1 MSQEYVF
8 GSVGANVTCRE
19 RAFGLFEIDDIFMN
33 TSIGLTTIF
42 NMFNHFLSTLCAC
55 LAVTPVLGANNGS
68 IAHSASSLPFR
79 ISPKTVEKD
88 KSYVAPVYPILPFN
102 KFAGNPILTPNPK
115 VNFESAF
122 LFNPTAIVLNET
134 IFLLYRAQNSSKT
147 SSIGLAWSTDGT
159 NFTRLDRP
167 IIYATEPWEHIG
179 GTEGE

>member
-19 RAFGLFEIDDIFMN
+19 RAFGLFEIDDIYMN

-88 KSYVAPVYPILPFN
+88 KVMSL
-102 KFAGNPILTPNPK
+102 LSTP
-115 VNFESAF
+115 
-122 LFNPTAIVLNET
+122 
-134 IFLLYRAQNSSKT
+134 SSRST
-147 SSIGLAWSTDGT
+147 SSRGTQSSLPTRKSTS
-159 NFTRLDRP
+159 NRPSCSTRLRLC
-167 IIYATEPWEHIG
+167 
-179 GTEGE
+179 